1 MSDASKVLGAL
12 GVWVGAV
19 VVLLLLAVQTAGV
32 LWLASVVAQ
41 YRHPDD
47 LVDALVDT
55 QIEAGFE
62 EPRLDP
68 TDPLLARRQ
77 IVITS
82 TINERTAKD
91 VVNRLFYLDAL
102 DAEAPIDLYVS
113 TQGGWP
119 DAAFTLVDAMRL
131 IDAPVNTWALGGC
144 YSAGAVILAAG
155 TGRRYAMDGA
165 IIMVHTNLVDSK
177 ERFSFGR
184 LDRVR
189 YEGFWRQ
196 VAHLPA
202 RWFPMTGEA
211 TYYLSADE
219 ALELGV
225 VDEVL
230 TGPLYGASHE

>member
-1 MSDASKVLGAL
+1 MSDASKVLG
-12 GVWVGAV
+12 VCVGAV
-19 VVLLLLAVQTAGV
+19 VVLLLAVQTAGV

-91 VVNRLFYLDAL
+91 VVNRLFHLDAL
-102 DAEAPIDLYVS
+102 DPAAPIDLYIS
-113 TQGGWP
+113 TAGGWP

-131 IDAPVNTWALGGC
+131 IEAPVNTWALGGC
-144 YSAGAVILAAG
+144 YSAGAVILAGG
-155 TGRRYAMDGA
+155 TGRRYATDRA
-165 IIMVHTNLVDSK
+165 IIMVHTNLVDSSAP
-177 ERFSFGR
+177 FSFGR
-184 LDRVR
+184 LDRAR
-189 YEGFWRQ
+189 YEGFWRE
-196 VAHLPA
+196 VAELPT
-202 RWFPMTGEA
+202 RWFPMTGEE

-219 ALELGV
+219 ALQFGI

-230 TGPLYGASHE
+230 TGPVYAAAPE